1 MRHAIFRL
9 FRYAVRFSLSFLPL
23 QSMYASI
30 SSLEGRRSSLVILA
44 NGPGLNNYL
53 DATPEPE
60 AQSDYMCVNLF
71 ALNSNFE
78 FFKPRH
84 YVIFDPLFVVGLD
97 DSHSMARRVFQAIQ
111 SKLTWDMT
119 LYIPL
124 RFKGEQD
131 KIAALT
137 SSANLR
143 IVYFRDAGL
152 PLDGGAGSL
161 WLMDKQFIMPRAQ
174 NVLVAAIYIGI
185 LLGYPTIF
193 LEGADHSWH
202 KYLCVNDENK
212 LMIKDVHFYDG
223 NPKMT
228 PLLKDASKGIS
239 FSVEDIFRAYYLL
252 HKSYK
257 VLRRIAD
264 RRGVSIINRTPG
276 SFIDAFDKMVR
287 N

>member
-1 MRHAIFRL
+1 MSRL
-9 FRYAVRFSLSFLPL
+9 VKYAVRFFLSFLPS
-23 QSMYASI
+23 QSRHASI
-30 SSLEGRRSSLVILA
+30 APLEDRKPSLVILA
-44 NGPGLNNYL
+44 NGPGLSHYIEGL
-53 DATPEPE
+53 SEPE
-60 AQSDYMCVNLF
+60 ASTDSMCVNLF

-97 DSHSMARRVFQAIQ
+97 DPDSMASKVFRSIH
-111 SKLTWDMT
+111 SKLSWHMT

-124 RFKGEQD
+124 RFKGYEAQIE
-131 KIAALT
+131 KLA
-137 SSANLR
+137 SVEKLR

-152 PLDGGAGSL
+152 PLDGGATTL
-161 WLMDKQFIMPRAQ
+161 WLMDKQVIMPRAQ

-185 LLGYPTIF
+185 LLGYPKIF

-202 KYLCVNDENK
+202 RYLHLNDENK

-228 PLLKDASKGIS
+228 PLLKDAENRVH

-252 HKSYK
+252 HKSYR
-257 VLRRIAD
+257 VLAKISK
-264 RRGVSIINRTPG
+264 RRGVQVINRTPD
-276 SFIDAFDKMVR
+276 SFIDAFQKKQ
-287 N
+287 